1 MGPLHSFRAPPGARS
16 LRRGPPARRRRP
28 EEFPCHAP
36 FFSRGRSK
44 PPPTFPAP
52 APAVARPVRPP
63 RRASAATGRGAPDGR
78 LPAAG
83 RRSLPA
89 PAGAAGQPAGPGPA
103 RPRAPAQEPRA
114 RHAAAGLRPAGARR
128 RLAALAGCPARGL
141 PGTGQRRRRR
151 GTRTIARSRRRPAQG
166 LGHRLAQRSVRP
178 PAGGPGA
185 VPRRRPAGSLEPLA
199 AGTGGG
205 RGGRDREP
213 DPVPRLRLAADGRDD
228 PPGRQGNRSALPELL
243 AVRLR
248 MALRAD
254 QVQPLRGKQAPGLP
268 VPGA

>member
-1 MGPLHSFRAPPGARS
+1 RLAEGSRQGRGALTRIVSPSPDRRPQRWGLCIHSAPLRAPDRCGAAHRPAGADPRS
-16 LRRGPPARRRRP
+16 SRVTHHSSAGADRSRRQ
-28 EEFPCHAP
+28 H
-36 FFSRGRSK
+36 S
-44 PPPTFPAP
+44 PAP

-151 GTRTIARSRRRPAQG
+151 GTRTIARSR
-166 LGHRLAQRSVRP
+166 
-178 PAGGPGA
+178 
-185 VPRRRPAGSLEPLA
+185 
-199 AGTGGG
+199 
-205 RGGRDREP
+205 
-213 DPVPRLRLAADGRDD
+213 
-228 PPGRQGNRSALPELL
+228 
-243 AVRLR
+243 
-248 MALRAD
+248 
-254 QVQPLRGKQAPGLP
+254 
-268 VPGA
+268 

>member
-16 LRRGPPARRRRP
+16 LRRGPPPAGADPRSSRVTHHSSAGADRSRRQ
-28 EEFPCHAP
+28 H
-36 FFSRGRSK
+36 S
-44 PPPTFPAP
+44 PAP

-205 RGGRDREP
+205 RGGRDRAGP
-213 DPVPRLRLAADGRDD
+213 CAPPAARRRW
-228 PPGRQGNRSALPELL
+228 PG
-243 AVRLR
+243 
-248 MALRAD
+248 
-254 QVQPLRGKQAPGLP
+254 
-268 VPGA
+268 